1 MSGHNYRILIRAFT
15 CRRDV
20 AYSLLLKSI
29 LEKMGSKVIV
39 SSLRQFET
47 AIKLWKPHA
56 VIVNVQGVSVRVKE
70 LMKDTFVILVPGEGG
85 EIGKNSIA
93 QIWKTLPS
101 EFLNTTDLTFFW
113 NKMSME
119 ECKRTF
125 PHIKKNKLILSGNP
139 KFDLIKFLPKKKKKK
154 DKYNRIFNKIFSY

>member
-1 MSGHNYRILIRAFT
+1 
-15 CRRDV
+15 
-20 AYSLLLKSI
+20 
-29 LEKMGSKVIV
+29 MGSKVIV

-85 EIGKNSIA
+85 EIGTNSIA

-101 EFLNTTDLTFFW
+101 EFLNTTDLAFFGIKCLW
-113 NKMSME
+113 RNVK
-119 ECKRTF
+119 KHF
-125 PHIKKNKLILSGNP
+125 HI
-139 KFDLIKFLPKKKKKK
+139 
-154 DKYNRIFNKIFSY
+154 